1 MKKQKNKGFRIVVIK
16 THNDKNGGHPHV
28 IMGNIDDK
36 HVSVGL
42 TTKSKK
48 GKRGSPNYKMERSPF
63 PDSKNSYMR
72 RQGTV
77 APKKEYSGERQGVF
91 SEKDYEQ
98 AKIYGKRAEEKYLNK
113 KK

>member
-1 MKKQKNKGFRIVVIK
+1 
-16 THNDKNGGHPHV
+16 
-28 IMGNIDDK
+28 
-36 HVSVGL
+36 
-42 TTKSKK
+42 
-48 GKRGSPNYKMERSPF
+48 
-63 PDSKNSYMR
+63 MR